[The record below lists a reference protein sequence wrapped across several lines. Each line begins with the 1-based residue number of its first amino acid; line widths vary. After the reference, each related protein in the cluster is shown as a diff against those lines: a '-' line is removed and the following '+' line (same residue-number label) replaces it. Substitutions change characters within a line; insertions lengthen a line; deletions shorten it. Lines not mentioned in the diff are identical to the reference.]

1 MNYTIPTILVLA
13 FIGFIALLII
23 GMVIKSIPFVATAFI
38 LGFIG
43 YAIGGYVINEEN
55 LAHKTKK
62 SLSHQEHDQLDQ

>member
-1 MNYTIPTILVLA
+1 MKYTIPTILVLA

-23 GMVIKSIPFVATAFI
+23 GVVIKSIPFVATAFTV
-38 LGFIG
+38 GFIG

-62 SLSHQEHDQLDQ
+62 SLSHKEHVQ